1 MLGVLVIIPLLLG
14 SGSSTAYCRIEGSVA
29 VVRVVTYVDSEYTTV
44 PTVGKPIAVVNSSAK
59 AYTSLGE
66 GYVEVLYLGE
76 PGNISVSYLTELA
89 ELSDGL
95 YVAEFYNPYEELVA
109 YLKLDAVIV
118 EVVNLSHMARRG
130 DYYEL
135 RFPKGYVKLVYTY
148 LGAPGGGQ
156 PEVPWGYLY
165 VAMATALT
173 GSGAL
178 ALYYARR
185 RRGERLLEGLDERDR
200 AIIQA
205 LEAGPKTPQELLR
218 ELDMS
223 KATFYRR
230 VKRLISLGYIEQ
242 IKKDGKVY
250 YRLRS
255 KKRA

>member
-1 MLGVLVIIPLLLG
+1 VLVLLPLLLSSGG
-14 SGSSTAYCRIEGSVA
+14 SIAYCRIEGSVA
-29 VVRVVTYVDSEYTTV
+29 LVRVVTYLDSEYTTL

-59 AYTSLGE
+59 VYTNLGE

-76 PGNISVSYLTELA
+76 PGNISVTYLTELA

-95 YVAEFYNPYEELVA
+95 YVAEFYNPYDELVV
-109 YLKLDAVIV
+109 YLKLSAVIV

-148 LGAPGGGQ
+148 IEASSGGRPGL
-156 PEVPWGYLY
+156 PWSYLY
-165 VAMATALT
+165 VAVATVLA

-178 ALYYARR
+178 AFYYIRR
-185 RRGERLLEGLDERDR
+185 RRGERLPEGLDERD
-200 AIIQA
+200 ATIIRA
-205 LEAGPKTPQELLR
+205 LESGPKTPQELLK

-242 IKKDGKVY
+242 VRRDGKVY
-250 YRLRS
+250 YRLKSRRKS
-255 KKRA
+255 